1 MKKTLKQLTALV
13 LALLLV
19 FSMAACAQKETPA
32 SNTPAA
38 SSDGYTPRAVSYT
51 HLTLPTIA

>member
-19 FSMAACAQKETPA
+19 FSLFFPLLSVYRFKQGCQ
-32 SNTPAA
+32 
-38 SSDGYTPRAVSYT
+38 D
-51 HLTLPTIA
+51 

>member
-19 FSMAACAQKETPA
+19 FSMAACAQDRK
-32 SNTPAA
+32 S
-38 SSDGYTPRAVSYT
+38 VV
-51 HLTLPTIA
+51 